1 MLLYVNTLPQE
12 NIKKDGTLFFTVLI
26 GVSKEALA
34 AKTGKPARELANVR
48 LSMEIFPEK
57 VSMYTE
63 MFKAT
68 ETAGKK
74 LVIECEDFNVSPLK
88 DNTFLKNGE
97 IVNGLK
103 ASVWPAKGWKLDVK
117 NKTTKVEMSDELRK
131 LMGEID

>member
-12 NIKKDGTLFFTVLI
+12 NIKKDGKKFFTVLI

-34 AKTGKPARELANVR
+34 AKTGKPVRELANVR

-68 ETAGKK
+68 EEAGKK

-88 DNTFLKNGE
+88 ENIFSKEGE
-97 IVNGLK
+97 IVNGLR
-103 ASVWPAKGWKLDVK
+103 ASVWPAKGWKFDVK

-131 LMGEID
+131 LMGDFD